1 MYKKFLL
8 GSAIVL
14 AATTVAVSSA
24 ILLQVAELSGFLQKH
39 GHTIP
44 SLGGAV
50 DSASAGSPQTIM
62 ILGSDHRK
70 QDTASDRPHSDTI
83 LLLRLDPGHPATTV
97 MSIPR
102 DLKVPIPGHGTDK
115 INQAY
120 YDGGAAL
127 TLRTVKRLLSTP
139 GHPFLINHVVD
150 INFRGFRRAVDYV
163 GCVYVAIDR
172 RYFNPV
178 GTGYASIDIQ
188 PGYQRLCGQ
197 DALDYVR
204 YRHGDND
211 IVRGARQQD
220 FLRQAKAQISAKQIF
235 EKRDRLLQV
244 FAAYTQTDKSLQG
257 AKALFDLGQLAFL
270 SAGHPVREV
279 RFPAIVPD
287 SPTAAYVGYSP
298 KRLPIAIDQFMS
310 GRTARSGK
318 RRSRSRATKV
328 RLEAAARQ
336 GEDQAIVAGR
346 GTPFP
351 IYYPTQVAPGGTYQG
366 PGRPYRLRTLDGTK
380 RRAYTMVVQAPG
392 VGQYYDIEGMNWLNP
407 PILQKPDA
415 RRKIGARTYSLYF
428 DGSKLRL
435 VAFRAG
441 RVAYWVTNTLTR
453 SLSNKQMLGIAA
465 SMRPLG
471 HG

>member
-8 GSAIVL
+8 GSVIVL

-50 DSASAGSPQTIM
+50 DTASAGSPQTIM
-62 ILGSDHRK
+62 ILGSDHRR

-139 GHPFLINHVVD
+139 GRPFQINHVVD

-172 RYFNPV
+172 RYYNPV

-211 IVRGARQQD
+211 VVRGARQQD
-220 FLRQAKAQISAKQIF
+220 FLRQAKAQIGAKQIF

-244 FAAYTQTDKSLQG
+244 FAAYTQTDKNLQG
-257 AKALFDLGQLAFL
+257 AKALLDLGQLAFL

-279 RFPAIVPD
+279 KFPAIVPD

-298 KRLPIAIDQFMS
+298 KRLPIALDQFLS
-310 GRTARSGK
+310 GRTASSAK
-318 RRSRSRATKV
+318 RRSRSRTTKV
-328 RLEAAARQ
+328 PLEAAARQ
-336 GEDQAIVAGR
+336 GEDQAIVAAR

-351 IYYPTQVAPGGTYQG
+351 IYYPTQVAPGGAYQG
-366 PGRPYRLRTLDGTK
+366 PGRPYRLRTLNGTK
-380 RRAYTMVVQAPG
+380 RRAYTMVVQVPG
-392 VGQYYDIEGMNWLNP
+392 VGEYYDIEGMNWLNP

-435 VAFRAG
+435 VAFRTGNA
-441 RVAYWVTNTLTR
+441 VYWVTNTLTR
-453 SLSNKQMLGIAA
+453 SLSNKQMLGIAS